1 MTAKRPVA
9 LRPSRDIR
17 SNRFAQIALIALM
30 WAAGEGFTRL
40 TELPIPGGVVGMM
53 LALALLAS
61 GRLSLLSMRR
71 GAQWY
76 IAEMLL
82 FFIPAVLAL
91 LDHREFFGLLGLKI
105 LIVIL
110 VGTVVVM
117 CTTALAVDFGY
128 RLIVRRENANAAV
141 D

>member
-1 MTAKRPVA
+1 MTENSPVA
-9 LRPSRDIR
+9 LRLRRGLRSSRV
-17 SNRFAQIALIALM
+17 AQIALIALM
-30 WAAGEGFTRL
+30 WATGEGLTRL
-40 TELPIPGGVVGMM
+40 TELPLPGGVVGMM

-91 LDHREFFGLLGLKI
+91 VDHREFLGLLGLKI